1 MIFCRGGKLIALATV
16 FTAVYMIVSPN
27 LMRPFVKQVTGDDS
41 FTIGHPTTCLS
52 VMSAEA
58 IMAIAGQFQK
68 DPITVEIASAQK
80 TIHTVEQLYYE
91 VPRGQK
97 GTALKIL
104 LRHYAPRLSIIF
116 CNTKKQVDELSVE
129 LSAEGMNVLS
139 LHGDMKQEHRTN
151 VMKQYRS
158 GAYPIL
164 IATDVAARGIDVD
177 DVELVCN
184 YDIPQDNEYYI
195 HRIGRTA
202 DKAAIGC
209 SKSKMPSFVK
219 IERISY
225 SSTGLSC
232 I

>member
-1 MIFCRGGKLIALATV
+1 
-16 FTAVYMIVSPN
+16 
-27 LMRPFVKQVTGDDS
+27 
-41 FTIGHPTTCLS
+41 
-52 VMSAEA
+52 
-58 IMAIAGQFQK
+58 MAIAGQFQK

-195 HRIGRTA
+195 HRIGRTRHRFISMREA
-202 DKAAIGC
+202 VCQNVSGHTRRKYPTAGNDHDHYL
-209 SKSKMPSFVK
+209 SFGQSLPVLGNSPK
-219 IERISY
+219 QEAFVSN
-225 SSTGLSC
+225 GFFLSASLYAT